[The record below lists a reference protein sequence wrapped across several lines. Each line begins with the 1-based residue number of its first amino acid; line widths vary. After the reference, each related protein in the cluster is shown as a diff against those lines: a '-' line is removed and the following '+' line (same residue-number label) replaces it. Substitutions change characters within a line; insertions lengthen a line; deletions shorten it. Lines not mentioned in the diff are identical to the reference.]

1 MISLMKV
8 SSLLTEKEFVLS
20 LLEFASSGA
29 SQSCY
34 NHLFLPISP
43 LPFPSELIKIT
54 VGEE

>member
-54 VGEE
+54 VGKE